1 MCLRFLAAQTEIM
14 GFYFHFRQA
23 GARPNSFKKFYQP
36 CTIFNIS
43 DPLDNQLHQL
53 QLVATG
59 KMQFLAVAVRFLT
72 DFPFWQPVA
81 VAVGPN
87 MVKKPDPTGLSNT
100 SYLMPRGTNRDRDWL
115 VSAEK
120 VKITGPDRRQP
131 VRYG

>member
-59 KMQFLAVAVRFLT
+59 KMQILAVAVRFLT
-72 DFPFWQPVA
+72 DFSFWQPVA

-100 SYLMPRGTNRDRDWL
+100 TNQWTHHNKDRVTMTKLVPLYHSYM
-115 VSAEK
+115 
-120 VKITGPDRRQP
+120 
-131 VRYG
+131 

>member
-100 SYLMPRGTNRDRDWL
+100 SSLSPQQ
-115 VSAEK
+115 V
-120 VKITGPDRRQP
+120 P
-131 VRYG
+131 VQDLERLLQHELQGV